1 MRTNGCHRR
10 TLPAPHTMWHGI
22 RKVTRLQDTRRWS
35 EAIIFVQQG
44 DHWVFGARL
53 PQVGEGLIVQG
64 WFPRS
69 TILLET
75 TAWLWSPPAVPLTLR
90 VRNGTGRNGLTSLAI
105 VNPRVLGESSKSRTL
120 SATSDGPNSL
130 IAPSPL
136 PC

>member
-1 MRTNGCHRR
+1 MVRGDR
-10 TLPAPHTMWHGI
+10 
-22 RKVTRLQDTRRWS
+22 
-35 EAIIFVQQG
+35 AIIFVQQG
-44 DHWVFGARL
+44 DHWVLGARL

-90 VRNGTGRNGLTSLAI
+90 VRNGPGRNGLTSLAI
-105 VNPRVLGESSKSRTL
+105 VNPRGRAESSKSRTL